1 MEPTDAVRMRRCNR
15 RFIHLAD
22 GGVRV
27 IWNCGAQKDFP
38 DVDERMVD
46 VDILADHL
54 PTWHHHHVHLPHHRQ
69 PHHQGVTA

>member
-1 MEPTDAVRMRRCNR
+1 MEPTDAVRMRRCAR

-27 IWNCGAQKDFP
+27 VWACGSQKDFP
-38 DVDERMVD
+38 DETAVD

-54 PTWHHHHVHLPHHRQ
+54 PTHHHHHAHLPHHRQ
-69 PHHQGVTA
+69 PHSQGVTA